1 MSDPRGA
8 AAGSGVGLEQP
19 AATSTATP
27 PTEPTPAKPVR
38 AAASNSPR
46 LGPGDRGLDASAH
59 AHVLDDPL
67 PPELPDDTPLF
78 RQLREHSDE
87 APPADA
93 APLPRQGTA
102 ADLRD
107 TEVLDRIAP
116 GPPAVTADGAA
127 ASEAP
132 VEAPSGGIVGTG
144 TGRPGRGL
152 RVTAAVAS
160 IALVATGVLAA
171 YLYQSARDWRDHA
184 AGYLAQAQDLGEE
197 LAQSRSD
204 LAGAQAEL
212 EAVRAQLTTAHQRI
226 TELADEKAQIGDERE
241 VTQQLVAYQ
250 ERISVAAGQVALK
263 LDQCVQGQQELI
275 GYLQRIADDPTTALP
290 PDQLAQ
296 FEGNVE
302 AFCQAASEANI
313 ALQRELSR

>member
-1 MSDPRGA
+1 MSDAPDQML
-8 AAGSGVGLEQP
+8 AAGTSGTVG
-19 AATSTATP
+19 A
-27 PTEPTPAKPVR
+27 
-38 AAASNSPR
+38 
-46 LGPGDRGLDASAH
+46 
-59 AHVLDDPL
+59 
-67 PPELPDDTPLF
+67 
-78 RQLREHSDE
+78 
-87 APPADA
+87 
-93 APLPRQGTA
+93 
-102 ADLRD
+102 
-107 TEVLDRIAP
+107 
-116 GPPAVTADGAA
+116 
-127 ASEAP
+127 
-132 VEAPSGGIVGTG
+132 G

-152 RVTAAVAS
+152 RVTAAVVG
-160 IALVATGVLAA
+160 IALVATSVLAA

-184 AGYLAQAQDLGEE
+184 DDYLAQAQGLGAE

-275 GYLQRIADDPTTALP
+275 GYLQRVADDPTAALP